1 MKNEKDD
8 INERLDKYLI
18 LTKEALK
25 KASSHIG
32 KNKEKDSEIIL
43 DMAKRYYDD
52 ALYFKS
58 KGELLLALSAVSYA
72 HGWLDCGSRL
82 GFFEVKDNKLFI
94 TKE

>member
-1 MKNEKDD
+1 
-8 INERLDKYLI
+8 
-18 LTKEALK
+18 
-25 KASSHIG
+25 
-32 KNKEKDSEIIL
+32 
-43 DMAKRYYDD
+43 MAQRYYDD

-58 KGELLLALSAVSYA
+58 KGKLLLALSAVSYA

>member
-1 MKNEKDD
+1 MKKEKDE
-8 INERLDKYLI
+8 INERLGKYLT

-25 KASSHIG
+25 KASSSMN
-32 KNKEKDSEIIL
+32 KNKEKECEIIL

-52 ALYFKS
+52 ALYFKNNG
-58 KGELLLALSAVSYA
+58 KLLLALSAVSYA

-82 GFFEVKDNKLFI
+82 GFFEVKDNNLFV